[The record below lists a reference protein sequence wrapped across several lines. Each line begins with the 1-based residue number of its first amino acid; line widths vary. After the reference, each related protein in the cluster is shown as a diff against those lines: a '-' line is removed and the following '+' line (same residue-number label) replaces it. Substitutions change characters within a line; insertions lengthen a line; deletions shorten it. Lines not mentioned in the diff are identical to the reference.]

1 MNAAAGFCHAGGIR
15 GGQVIAVLDLHL
27 ALYGNFA
34 VVFLVH
40 LQGSLIVIHKNRS
53 FLILFSDSSAPSARR
68 IFIRKQ
74 YQVECWHFT
83 VFSVP
88 HFEKKRKGE
97 KFRIVNQ
104 SAKSS

>member
-1 MNAAAGFCHAGGIR
+1 MNAAAGFCHAGSIR
-15 GGQVIAVLDLHL
+15 GGQVIAVFHLHL
-27 ALYGNFA
+27 VLYGNFA
-34 VVFLVH
+34 AVFLVH